1 MDWIEIEGDSKE
13 DVETRAKEAL
23 GVSDLEMLE
32 VEELKVMRKFMG
44 MGGTK
49 YKIRARLKDEPEVA
63 EEPVLVAEEK
73 EPEAEE
79 APVVEE
85 EEFVRA
91 DDSPL
96 EEDVVTMD
104 SNYRPWVS
112 EGPSG
117 VVIPKKGRGFGR
129 KLYSSEPAVAVVAVA
144 EAKPAQPKAREE
156 VVYEEVAEEPLE
168 PVTYEDVEN
177 SSITEEARD
186 QTVDFILRTLSD
198 MGFEEPAVKGY
209 RLEDRLM
216 VQISSESSG
225 LLIGRKGE
233 TLESLQYLA
242 EIVVN
247 RSREQRIR
255 LILDADDYRE
265 KRKRKVFQLAKSAAN
280 DAIKSRRPVSLSPM
294 NPSERRYAHMCL
306 ASNVKVETR
315 SEGEGS
321 RRRVVVHPK
330 GGNKGFGGGGNKGK
344 GKGPRRRR

>member
-49 YKIRARLKDEPEVA
+49 YKIRARLKDEPV
-63 EEPVLVAEEK
+63 VAEEK
-73 EPEAEE
+73 APKAEE
-79 APVVEE
+79 TPEDVEE
-85 EEFVRA
+85 EKFVRA

-112 EGPSG
+112 EGPAG
-117 VVIPKKGRGFGR
+117 VVIPRKGRGFGR
-129 KLYSSEPAVAVVAVA
+129 KLYNPEPAVAVMAVA
-144 EAKPAQPKAREE
+144 EAKPAQPKEREQ

-168 PVTYEDVEN
+168 PVTYEDAEN
-177 SSITEEARD
+177 SSITEEARE
-186 QTVDFILRTLSD
+186 QTVNFILRTLND
-198 MGFEEPAVKGY
+198 MGFEEPVVKGY

-265 KRKRKVFQLAKSAAN
+265 KRKRKVFQLAKAAAN
-280 DAIKSRRPVSLSPM
+280 DAMKTRRPVSLSPM

-306 ASNVKVETR
+306 ASNGKVETR

-330 GGNKGFGGGGNKGK
+330 GGGNKGFGGAKGK
-344 GKGPRRRR
+344 NKGPRRRR